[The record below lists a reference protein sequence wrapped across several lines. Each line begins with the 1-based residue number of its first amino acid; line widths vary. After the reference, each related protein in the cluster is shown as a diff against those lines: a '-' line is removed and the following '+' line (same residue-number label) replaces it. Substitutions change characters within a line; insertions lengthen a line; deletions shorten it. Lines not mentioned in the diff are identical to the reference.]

1 MSLFGENGAA
11 DLFGESFGLEPV
23 KQEADPL
30 VTSDHIVR
38 DTLLSD
44 QSVIESISFQD
55 AIRVSQQSAKQQ
67 QQQQQQQQQNAIRAA
82 LSSNRHSLLQQTLS
96 QPEQQIQVHSL
107 PHHNFGVTL
116 KDEPILHADAFLA
129 STNVSHL
136 SASKHTQLAHHL
148 TAPLSPPLTPPQQEQ
163 AKLLIQNQPKIHLQ
177 PQATATIVTSP
188 AQQQQQQR
196 AMTTQKIIVQHAP
209 LQTVTQVQPLQQ
221 QQQPQ
226 QIIINSAPLQQQP
239 QQQQQRQQQLQQQQI
254 QHVVPQQ
261 QRTVTSAPPQQQQQ
275 QQQPQRVAA
284 NLSALNQLTVEQL
297 QVRTERAPCDATLTR
312 CPHSLYFASF
322 TTASYHEML
331 VI

>member
-30 VTSDHIVR
+30 ITSDKIVR

-55 AIRVSQQSAKQQ
+55 AIRVSQQSATQQ

-226 QIIINSAPLQQQP
+226 QIIINSAPLQQP

-312 CPHSLYFASF
+312 CPTVFCKF
-322 TTASYHEML
+322 
-331 VI
+331 